1 MNDRI
6 ITEEI
11 VVKFFDYLI
20 HEEKTKATCE
30 KYVRDVKKFMH
41 FAEGKEVTK
50 EIVAKYKKKCIEKG
64 YAIRSINSMI
74 ASINS
79 FLAFQGWHE
88 CRVKS
93 IKVQHQIFCAEEK
106 ELTKAEYMRLLEAS
120 KNDKQMNLILQSM
133 GSTGVR
139 VSELKHFTVE
149 AIRKGTITI
158 HGKGKVRTILIP
170 GKLQKLLLDFAK
182 RRGIKKGAI
191 FISKN
196 KKHLDRS
203 NIWKKMKRLCETAKV
218 KKSKVFPHNL
228 RKLFART
235 FYKLK
240 KDIAK
245 LADVLGHSSINT
257 TRIYIMDTG
266 TEHRRLIDRL
276 ELVI

>member
-11 VVKFFDYLI
+11 VVKFSDYLI

-30 KYVRDVKKFMH
+30 KYVRDVKKFMC
-41 FAEGKEVTK
+41 FVGEEEVTK
-50 EIVAKYKKKCIEKG
+50 EIVAKYKKKCIENG

-79 FLAFQGWHE
+79 FLVFQGWHE

-106 ELTKAEYMRLLEAS
+106 ELTKAEYIRLLEAS
-120 KNDKQMNLILQSM
+120 KNDRQMNLILQSM
-133 GSTGVR
+133 GGTGVR

-158 HGKGKVRTILIP
+158 HGKGKVRAILIP

-182 RRGIKKGAI
+182 KRGIKKGAI
-191 FISKN
+191 FLTKN

-203 NIWKKMKRLCETAKV
+203 NIWKKMKRLCEIAKV

-235 FYKLK
+235 FYKFQ